1 MDYDRKDLAEHLEEN
16 KEYYKLFG
24 IETVKELEDYLAEPT
39 DSQIN
44 SLERW

>member
-1 MDYDRKDLAEHLEEN
+1 MDYDIEDLAKHLEEN
-16 KEYYKLFG
+16 KEYYKLFN
-24 IETVKELEDYLAEPT
+24 IETLEELEEYLAEPT